1 MNSSIDYLHRLLT
14 IQIEHLVSSFQDLE
28 IFRSQN
34 SDAASQR
41 SYAHAALNDK
51 IERKHARKTFGLL
64 PQGYCERK
72 TPKS

>member
-1 MNSSIDYLHRLLT
+1 ML
-14 IQIEHLVSSFQDLE
+14 SFQDLE
-28 IFRSQN
+28 YFIHN
-34 SDAASQR
+34 NPEAEAQR

-51 IERKHARKTFGLL
+51 TEGEYARNSFRFL